1 MVDYLIV
8 GAGFSGCVLAERIAT
23 VLGKKCLIVE
33 KRDHIGGNAYDY
45 YNEHGILVHKYGPH
59 IFHTNSPKVVEY
71 LSNFTEWNAY
81 EHKVLANVDGI
92 NIPVPFNLNSLSQV
106 FPPEKAHHL
115 EQLLLENFGYGA
127 KIPILQ
133 LRQSTSGELADLA
146 EFIYQKVFLNYTKKQ
161 WNLEPDELDAAVTA
175 RVPVFISHDNR
186 YFQDDFQ
193 GMPKDGYSAMFAR
206 MIGDNPLIE
215 VMLTT
220 DYSQITDSVQ
230 FKTLI
235 FTGPIDEY
243 FGYQFGALPYRS
255 LRFEHETY
263 NTEHYQETGTVNY
276 PNTFDYT
283 RRTELKYLTLQT
295 HEKTTCTIEFPQ
307 PFIIGENEPYYPIPQ
322 TQNNDLYSQYAREA
336 EKIADSVIFCGR
348 LADYKYYNM
357 DQVVA
362 RALHLFEKRVCAL

>member
-23 VLGKKCLIVE
+23 VLEQKCLIVE
-33 KRDHIGGNAYDY
+33 KRSHIGGNAYDY
-45 YNEHGILVHKYGPH
+45 YNEHGILIHKYGPH

-71 LSNFTEWNAY
+71 LSGFTAWNNY

-92 NIPVPFNLNSLSQV
+92 NIPVPFNLNSLALV
-106 FPPEKAHHL
+106 FSPQKANHL
-115 EQLLLENFGYGA
+115 ELLLLENFGYGA

-133 LRQSTSGELADLA
+133 LRQSTSGDLADLA

-175 RVPVFISHDNR
+175 RVPVFVSHDNR
-186 YFQDDFQ
+186 YFQDSFQ
-193 GMPKDGYSAMFAR
+193 GMPTDGYSAMFAR
-206 MIGDNPLIE
+206 MVGNNPFIDIALN
-215 VMLTT
+215 T
-220 DYSQITDSVQ
+220 DYSEILNSIQ
-230 FKTLI
+230 FKKLI

-243 FGYQFGALPYRS
+243 FNYQFGALPYRS

-263 NTEHYQETGTVNY
+263 NTDYFQETGTINY

-283 RRTELKYLTLQT
+283 RRTELKYLTAQT

-322 TQNNDLYSQYAREA
+322 TQNNDLYTQYAREA
-336 EKIADSVIFCGR
+336 EKIADSVLFCGR

-362 RALHLFEKRVCAL
+362 RALHIFEKKICSL

>member
-23 VLGKKCLIVE
+23 VLGKKSLIVE
-33 KRDHIGGNAYDY
+33 KRSHIGGNAYDY
-45 YNEHGILVHKYGPH
+45 YNEYGILVHKYGPH
-59 IFHTNSPKVVEY
+59 IFHTNSQKVVDH
-71 LSNFTEWNAY
+71 LSQFTNWNAY
-81 EHKVLANVDGI
+81 QHKVLANVDGI
-92 NIPVPFNLNSLSQV
+92 NIPVPFNLNSLSLI
-106 FPPEKAHHL
+106 FPHEKAQHL
-115 EQLLLENFGYGA
+115 EKLLLDNFGYGT

-133 LRQSTSGELADLA
+133 LRQSTDGELAELA

-193 GMPKDGYSAMFAR
+193 GMPMEGYSAMFER
-206 MIGDNPLIE
+206 MIGNNPLIDIA
-215 VMLTT
+215 LNT
-220 DYSQITDSVQ
+220 DYADILSSIQ
-230 FKTLI
+230 FNKLI

-243 FGYQFGALPYRS
+243 FNYQFGALPYRS

-263 NTEHYQETGTVNY
+263 NVEFYQETGTINY

-283 RRTELKYLTLQT
+283 RRTELKHLTSQKN
-295 HEKTTCTIEFPQ
+295 ERTTCTIEFPQ

-322 TQNNDLYSQYAREA
+322 TYNNDLYNQYAREA
-336 EKIADSVIFCGR
+336 EKIEDSVIFCGR

-362 RALHLFEKRVCAL
+362 RALHIFEKRINI

>member
-33 KRDHIGGNAYDY
+33 KRSHIGGNAYDY

-71 LSNFTEWNAY
+71 LSQFTEWNQY
-81 EHKVLANVDGI
+81 EHKVLANVDGK
-92 NIPVPFNLNSLSQV
+92 NIPVPFNLNSLAQA
-106 FPPEKAHHL
+106 FPAEKAEHL
-115 EQLLLENFGYGA
+115 EKLLLEHFGYGT

-146 EFIYQKVFLNYTKKQ
+146 EFIYQKIFLYYTKKQ
-161 WNLEPDELDAAVTA
+161 WNLEPDELDDAVTA

-193 GMPKDGYSAMFAR
+193 GMPSLGYTALFDK
-206 MIGDNPLIE
+206 MIGNNPLID
-215 VMLTT
+215 VKLNT
-220 DYSQITDSVQ
+220 DYNEILGSIQ
-230 FKTLI
+230 FKKLI
-235 FTGPIDEY
+235 FTGPIDEFFDY
-243 FGYQFGALPYRS
+243 KFGALPYRS

-263 NTEHYQETGTVNY
+263 NTGYYQETGTINY
-276 PNTFDYT
+276 PNTYDYT
-283 RRTELKYLTLQT
+283 RRTELKYLTSQI

-322 TQNNDLYSQYAREA
+322 THNNTLYSKYVREA
-336 EKIADSVIFCGR
+336 EMIADSVIFCGR

-362 RALHLFEKRVCAL
+362 RALHIFEKRINLE